1 MKLSLNVYKDGKIE
15 KTYEADTVNLTY
27 GTIEDLLAAIDLDK
41 LSNAD
46 EANKFELGKMVFSLL
61 PQIKP
66 ILKDVFAGI
75 TDEEIRRTRATELIP
90 VFVGIFKYAF
100 EEINSLSGDSEGN

>member
-1 MKLSLNVYKDGKIE
+1 MKLSLNIYKNGTVE
-15 KTYEADTVNLTY
+15 KTYATDTVNLTY

-41 LSNAD
+41 LGNAD

-66 ILKDVFAGI
+66 ILKDVFTGI

-100 EEINSLSGDSEGN
+100 EEINSLGNNEGN

>member
-1 MKLSLNVYKDGKIE
+1 MKLSLNIYENGKVK
-15 KTYEADTVNLTY
+15 KTYETETINLMY

-66 ILKDVFAGI
+66 ILKDVFVGL
-75 TDEEIRRTRATELIP
+75 TDDEIRRTNTKELIP